1 MVKFQLM
8 KFQFDKIHIS
18 GGHNTKPML
27 ATAIVY
33 EDASRGTTTTF
44 VKLAST
50 EAWLLAATTGSTKA
64 AGSAFGR
71 TTLLERLR
79 EQLRQFY
86 DTPLAPITTEDNQAG
101 DPMDDILEG
110 AASSPRVTTPQ
121 GQRRGRRHTTHPQNT
136 VLTVRMPVR
145 CPEAD
150 PTCTEFREVK
160 LYVRDRDTIFLHIDD
175 VEWAVKYLF
184 AQSELKG
191 VPAVDESSTGPCHPR
206 SGIADAQ
213 PAVAGTP

>member
-1 MVKFQLM
+1 
-8 KFQFDKIHIS
+8 
-18 GGHNTKPML
+18 ML

-33 EDASRGTTTTF
+33 EDASGGTTTTF

-71 TTLLERLR
+71 TTLLGRLR
-79 EQLRQFY
+79 EQLRQFH
-86 DTPLAPITTEDNQAG
+86 DTPLAPITTEDSQACN
-101 DPMDDILEG
+101 PMYDILEG

-121 GQRRGRRHTTHPQNT
+121 GQQRGRKRTTHSQNT

-145 CPEAD
+145 CPEED
-150 PTCTEFREVK
+150 PKCTELREVR
-160 LYVRDRDTIFLHIDD
+160 LYVKDRDTIFLHIDD
-175 VEWAVKYLF
+175 VEWAVKYIF

-206 SGIADAQ
+206 SGIADAR